1 MTLRDQVV
9 DKTESTL
16 PLKCLAL
23 AEYQQLVA
31 DSTILEQDKSGIKVF
46 ETPEGLIVKL
56 FRRKRLLTSAIFK
69 PYATR
74 FVENARRLNSLGIKT
89 VTIEAVYR
97 CAPIKRTLIVYQPVP
112 GRTLRDAL
120 RNAVDPDKFITQ
132 FAAFFSE
139 LHDKGV
145 LFRSI
150 HLNNIIVSDSVDAM
164 GLIDI
169 ADMKVFN
176 KGLAFSQRIRNL
188 RHLSRYKDDRQS
200 IKAFGVERF
209 VDIYFSA
216 GKLASLHKEDF
227 LVKMQSI
234 IDADDSI

>member
-1 MTLRDQVV
+1 MKSIVLSKYED
-9 DKTESTL
+9 
-16 PLKCLAL
+16 
-23 AEYQQLVA
+23 LVA
-31 DSTILEQDKSGIKVF
+31 VSSVLEQDRHGLKVLQ
-46 ETPEGLIVKL
+46 TPDGLIVKL
-56 FRRKRLLTSAIFK
+56 FRRKRFFSSALLKS
-69 PYATR
+69 YASR
-74 FVENARRLNSLGIKT
+74 FVDNVQSLKKLGIKT
-89 VTIEAVYR
+89 VDVEDVFY
-97 CAPIKRTLIVYQPVP
+97 CKQIKRALVVYQPIP
-112 GRTLRDAL
+112 GKTLRESL
-120 RNAVDPDKFITQ
+120 RNSADPDKLMTQ